1 MKILYHHRIRSKDG
15 QYVHLE
21 ELTRALRDLGHEI
34 ILVGPAAIEKEEFGA
49 EAGIVAWLKR
59 SLPKFLYEFMEFCY
73 SFWVYA
79 RLRAAIRRHNPDCIY
94 ERCNLFQVAGA
105 WAKRAYKIPMLL
117 EVNAPLLEERQ
128 KYGGLSLVAL
138 ARWSQNYVWR
148 VPDYLLPVTEVLAD
162 YLRRA
167 EIPESK
173 IVVIPN
179 GVNLARFERTMD
191 RAEAKTHLGLG
202 GRLVL
207 GFTGFVREWHGL
219 EHVIDLI
226 AQMGDA
232 ARVHLLLIGDGPAR
246 KTLEDHARSLGV
258 ESSMTITGIV
268 PRDEV
273 ARYIAAFDVALQP
286 AVVPYASPLKL
297 FEYMILG
304 CAIVAPA
311 MPNLCEIL
319 VDGENAL
326 LFDAENA
333 DSFSAALS
341 RVCSDPGFRER
352 IGKGASK
359 TIIERKL
366 TWENNARIVVRLFE
380 KLGAGKESA
389 KTAGIS

>member
-49 EAGIVAWLKR
+49 EAGIVASLKR
-59 SLPKFLYEFMEFCY
+59 NLPKFLYEFLEFCY

-79 RLRAAIRRHNPDCIY
+79 RLRAAIRQHKPDCLY

-105 WAKRAYKIPMLL
+105 WAKRAYKLPMLL

-148 VPDYLLPVTEVLAD
+148 APDYLLPVTEVLAV

-167 EIPESK
+167 EVPDSK

-179 GVNLARFERTMD
+179 GVNLARFQRTMD
-191 RAEAKTHLGLG
+191 RAEAKHQLGLD

-219 EHVIDLI
+219 ECVIDLI
-226 AQMGDA
+226 SQMGDTA
-232 ARVHLLLIGDGPAR
+232 PVHLLLVGDGPAR
-246 KTLEDHARSLGV
+246 KSIEDHARKLCV
-258 ESSMTITGIV
+258 ERSVTITGIV

-273 ARYIAAFDVALQP
+273 ARYIASFDVALQP

-319 VDGENAL
+319 VDGENAF
-326 LFDAENA
+326 LFDPEKPE
-333 DSFSAALS
+333 SLSAALA
-341 RVCSDPGFRER
+341 RVCSDAAFRER
-352 IGKGASK
+352 IGKSAAK

-366 TWENNARIVVRLFE
+366 TWENNARIVVSLFE
-380 KLGAGKESA
+380 KLGVTTGSA
-389 KTAGIS
+389 KKTASP

>member
-21 ELTRALRDLGHEI
+21 ELTRALRNLGHEI
-34 ILVGPAAIEKEEFGA
+34 ILVGPAAIEREEFGA
-49 EAGIVAWLKR
+49 EAGIVDTLKR
-59 SLPKFLYEFMEFCY
+59 NLPKFLYELMEFCY
-73 SFWVYA
+73 SFWVYL
-79 RLRAAIRRHNPDCIY
+79 RLRAAIRHHRPDCIY

-105 WAKRAYKIPMLL
+105 WAKHAYKLPMLL

-148 VPDYLLPVTEVLAD
+148 APDYLLPVTEVLAG

-167 EIPESK
+167 DVPESK
-173 IVVIPN
+173 IVIIPN
-179 GVNLARFERTMD
+179 GVNLERFERTVD
-191 RAEAKTHLGLG
+191 RAGAKKRLGID

-219 EHVIDLI
+219 ERVIDLI
-226 AQMGDA
+226 AQMGEVSRA
-232 ARVHLLLIGDGPAR
+232 QLLLVGDGPAR
-246 KTLEDHARSLGV
+246 KALEDHARKLGV
-258 ESSMTITGIV
+258 ERSVTFTGIV

-326 LFDAENA
+326 LFDADDPE
-333 DSFSAALS
+333 SFSAALS
-341 RVCSDPGFRER
+341 RISSDAGLRER
-352 IGKGASK
+352 LGKSAAR

-366 TWENNARIVVRLFE
+366 TWENNARIVVSLFE
-380 KLGAGKESA
+380 KLGVGKPRFGVSG
-389 KTAGIS
+389 TR